1 LRVSKIKAKSVR
13 EGDQIVVTVAR
24 VLGMQGRKPKQ
35 GAPLM
40 KIELDDG
47 TTWSVREDE
56 QLRVLRDP

>member
-56 QLRVLRDP
+56 QLRVLRDA